1 MPAPIRLQARDL
13 DMLYS
18 LGVGRYLTVQALEW
32 LHVPTWRARWQAHR
46 DNDQGKRGYYP
57 LPNLYRRLEGLRGG
71 GYVTVIRRTL
81 DRATVTFSRQAD
93 LYALTEA
100 GAELLAAN
108 RPQLDV
114 DELVWEGQRPRALQ
128 TLEHTALIATLY
140 AALRAELEH
149 YFAGQADRLILS
161 DWADD
166 RRLAQAG
173 PAGERRYDQV
183 GAEGDDLP
191 VLPDATFVLSLGER
205 QRRYFLEV
213 DRGTRPLDSWREK
226 VRAYRAYKGSSELR
240 ARYEV
245 NDFALLVIAPTT
257 RRMERV
263 AAQVAKAD
271 SSKALACRFLLSEH
285 VHPTTIRE
293 RWQRIGDSATS
304 YRQVAGRPA
313 EYVTVSFAP
322 SPLWTSATPQTDPV
336 N

>member
-1 MPAPIRLQARDL
+1 
-13 DMLYS
+13 
-18 LGVGRYLTVQALEW
+18 
-32 LHVPTWRARWQAHR
+32 
-46 DNDQGKRGYYP
+46 
-57 LPNLYRRLEGLRGG
+57 
-71 GYVTVIRRTL
+71 
-81 DRATVTFSRQAD
+81 
-93 LYALTEA
+93 LTEA
-100 GAELLAAN
+100 GAELLAVH
-108 RPQLDV
+108 RPDLDV
-114 DELVWEGQRPRALQ
+114 DELVWEGQRPRSLQ
-128 TLEHTALIATLY
+128 TLEHSTLIATLY
-140 AALRAELEH
+140 AALRAELE
-149 YFAGQADRLILS
+149 YQFAGKAEQLVLS
-161 DWADD
+161 EWTDD

-183 GAEGDDLP
+183 RAEGDELP

-205 QRRYFLEV
+205 QRRYFVEV

-240 ARYEV
+240 DRYAV
-245 NDFALLVIAPTT
+245 NDFALLIIAPTT

-271 SSKALACRFLLSEH
+271 PTKALACRFLLQEN

-322 SPLWTSATPQTDPV
+322 SPLWTAATAQNDPA